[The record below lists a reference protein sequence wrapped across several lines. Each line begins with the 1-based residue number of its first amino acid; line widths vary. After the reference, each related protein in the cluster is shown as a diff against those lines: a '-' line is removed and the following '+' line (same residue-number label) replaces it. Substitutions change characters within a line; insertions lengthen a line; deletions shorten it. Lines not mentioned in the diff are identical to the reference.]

1 MVVDGP
7 KQLWSRR
14 QALRLGGLAAG
25 IALVPGLAVGQ
36 RQGGAAGPAAGGLK
50 EFNIDEANIRP
61 RPIAVPDFL
70 GEDPRLGQEVAQI
83 IAADLERS
91 GLFKPLP
98 KEAFLEQF
106 RSVDQ
111 VPRSA
116 DWGRIGAEGVVVGE
130 ARRLPDG
137 RLQARFRLWDTVL
150 RGGTDLGGQQ
160 LAVPQQNWRRL
171 AHRIADYIYEKF
183 TLEKG
188 YFDTRIVF
196 VDETGPKD
204 KRRKRLAVMDQDGAN
219 VRFLSQGA
227 ELVLTPRF
235 SPTRQEIAYMT
246 YVQDTPRV
254 VVMNLETL
262 AREIML
268 DDLRGMTFAP
278 RFSPDGQR
286 LLMSYQEA
294 GTSNIIEV
302 DLRSRGARPRQLTT
316 TNAIDTGACYSPNGQ
331 QIVFESDRD
340 GNQQLYVMAAGG
352 SPPRR
357 ISSGDGRYSTPVW
370 SPRGDFIAFTK
381 QIPGGF
387 LIGVMRP
394 DGTAERILSEGFH
407 NEGPTW
413 APNGRV
419 LMFFSEQRGPQGGP
433 RLYTVDVTGHNLRP
447 VQTPAFASDPAWSPL
462 LA

>member
-1 MVVDGP
+1 MGDSNPRGR
-7 KQLWSRR
+7 WSRR
-14 QALRLGGLAAG
+14 QALGLAG
-25 IALVPGLAVGQ
+25 MIASAAALPDWARAQ
-36 RQGGAAGPAAGGLK
+36 RQGGATASVTPK
-50 EFNIDEANIRP
+50 EVIIDEANIRP
-61 RPIAVPDFL
+61 RPIAIPDFVSDDPQL
-70 GEDPRLGQEVAQI
+70 GREMASV

-91 GLFKPLP
+91 GLFRPLP
-98 KEAFLEQF
+98 QEAFLERF

-111 VPRSA
+111 PPRSA
-116 DWGRIGAEGVVVGE
+116 DWARIGAEGVVVGE
-130 ARRLPDG
+130 VRRQG
-137 RLQARFRLWDTVL
+137 NGALQTPFRLWDTIL
-150 RGGTDLGGQQ
+150 RGGTQ
-160 LAVPQQNWRRL
+160 LAGASFSGPQPSWRRL
-171 AHRIADYIYEKF
+171 AHKIADQVYEKF

-204 KRRKRLAVMDQDGAN
+204 KRRKRLAIMDQDGAN
-219 VRFLSQGA
+219 VRYLSQGA

-254 VVMNLETL
+254 VVMNLDTL
-262 AREIML
+262 QREIML

-294 GTSNIIEV
+294 STSNIVEV
-302 DLRSRGARPRQLTT
+302 DLRTRGRPRQLTS
-316 TNAIDTGACYSPNGQ
+316 TNAIDTGACYAPNGQ

-340 GNQQLYVMAAGG
+340 GHQQLFVMGAGG
-352 SPPRR
+352 GPPRR
-357 ISSGDGRYSTPVW
+357 ISQGDGRYSTPVW
-370 SPRGDFIAFTK
+370 SPRGDYIAFTK

-394 DGTAERILSEGFH
+394 DGTQERILSEGFH

-419 LMFFSEQRGPQGGP
+419 LMFFSEQRGAQGGP
-433 RLYTVDVTGHNLRP
+433 RLFTVDVTGHNLRQ
-447 VQTPAFASDPAWSPL
+447 VQTPGFASDPAWSPL